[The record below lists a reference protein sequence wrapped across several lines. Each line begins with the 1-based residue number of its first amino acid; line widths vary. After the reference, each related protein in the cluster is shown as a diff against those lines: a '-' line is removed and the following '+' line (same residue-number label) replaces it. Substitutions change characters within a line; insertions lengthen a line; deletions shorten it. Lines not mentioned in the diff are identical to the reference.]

1 MANKLRYTLSLRVFG
16 EEKIFGPGIAELLE
30 RVDETHSLRKATM
43 DMGMAYSKAWR
54 IVKTAENALGF
65 PLLDS
70 AAGGKGGGGAVLTER
85 GRRFLTA
92 YRTFESVV
100 HAYADEA
107 FEELFGEDS
116 D

>member
-1 MANKLRYTLSLRVFG
+1 MAAKLRYTLMLRVYG

-30 RVDETHSLRKATM
+30 RVEETHSLRKATM

-70 AAGGKGGGGAVLTER
+70 AVGGKGGGGAYLTER
-85 GRRFLTA
+85 GKRFLTA
-92 YRTFESVV
+92 YRKFESVV
-100 HAYADEA
+100 HAYADEI
-107 FEELFGEDS
+107 FEDMFGEDS
-116 D
+116 E

>member
-1 MANKLRYTLSLRVFG
+1 MAEKLRYTLMLRVYG
-16 EEKIFGPGIAELLE
+16 EEKIFGPGIA
-30 RVDETHSLRKATM
+30 TQ

-70 AAGGKGGGGAVLTER
+70 TVGGKGGGSAHLTER

-92 YRTFESVV
+92 YRRFESVV
-100 HAYADEA
+100 HAYADEI
-107 FEELFGEDS
+107 FEDMFGEDS
-116 D
+116 E

>member
-1 MANKLRYTLSLRVFG
+1 MANKLRYTLMLRVYG

-65 PLLDS
+65 PLLKS
-70 AAGGKGGGGAVLTER
+70 TVGGKGGGSAYLTER
-85 GRRFLTA
+85 GRRFLLA
-92 YRTFESVV
+92 YRRFESTV
-100 HAYADEA
+100 HAYADEI
-107 FEELFGEDS
+107 FEDLFGEDAE
-116 D
+116 

>member
-1 MANKLRYTLSLRVFG
+1 MANKLRYTLSLRVYG

-30 RVDETHSLRKATM
+30 RVEQTHSLRRATM

-70 AAGGKGGGGAVLTER
+70 ATGGKGGGAAGAG
-85 GRRFLTA
+85 GR
-92 YRTFESVV
+92 V
-100 HAYADEA
+100 H
-107 FEELFGEDS
+107 G
-116 D
+116 

>member
-1 MANKLRYTLSLRVFG
+1 MANKLRYTLMLRVYG

-30 RVDETHSLRKATM
+30 RVEQTHSLRKATM

-54 IVKTAENALGF
+54 IIKTSENALGF

-70 AAGGKGGGGAVLTER
+70 VVGGKGGGSANLTER
-85 GRRFLTA
+85 GKRFLTA

-100 HAYADEA
+100 HAYADEI
-107 FEELFGEDS
+107 FEDMFGEDA
-116 D
+116 

>member
-1 MANKLRYTLSLRVFG
+1 MTNQLRYTLMLRVYG

-30 RVDETHSLRKATM
+30 RVEQTHSLRKATQ

-70 AAGGKGGGGAVLTER
+70 TVGGKGGGSATLTVR
-85 GRRFLTA
+85 GKRFLTA
-92 YRTFESVV
+92 YRRFESAV
-100 HAYADEA
+100 HDYADEL
-107 FEELFGEDS
+107 FEEIFGEDAE
-116 D
+116 

>member
-30 RVDETHSLRKATM
+30 RVDQTHSLRKATM

-70 AAGGKGGGGAVLTER
+70 AAGGKGGGGAKLTER
-85 GRRFLTA
+85 GRRFLNA
-92 YRTFESVV
+92 YRKFESVV

>member
-1 MANKLRYTLSLRVFG
+1 MTTKLRYTLMLRVYG

-54 IVKTAENALGF
+54 IVRTAENALGF

-70 AAGGKGGGGAVLTER
+70 TVGGKGGGSAVLTDR
-85 GRRFLTA
+85 GRQFLSA
-92 YRTFESVV
+92 YRQFESVV
-100 HAYADEA
+100 HDYADEI
-107 FEELFGEDS
+107 FEDLFGEDS
-116 D
+116 E

>member
-1 MANKLRYTLSLRVFG
+1 MSAKLRYTLMLRVYG

-30 RVDETHSLRKATM
+30 RVETTHSLRKATL

-54 IVKTAENALGF
+54 IIKTAENALGF

-70 AAGGKGGGGAVLTER
+70 TTGGKGGGGAVLTDR
-85 GRRFLTA
+85 GRKFLAA
-92 YRTFESVV
+92 YRRFESVV
-100 HAYADEA
+100 HAYADEI
-107 FEELFGEDS
+107 FEEMFGEDI

>member
-1 MANKLRYTLSLRVFG
+1 MAAKLRYTLMLRVYG

-30 RVDETHSLRKATM
+30 RVEETHSLRKATL

-70 AAGGKGGGGAVLTER
+70 AIGGRGGGGAKLTEH
-85 GRRFLTA
+85 GKKFLTA
-92 YRTFESVV
+92 YRRFESVV
-100 HAYADEA
+100 HAYADEI
-107 FEELFGEDS
+107 FEDMFGEDIE
-116 D
+116 

>member
-1 MANKLRYTLSLRVFG
+1 MATKLRYTLMLRVYG

-30 RVDETHSLRKATM
+30 RVDQTHSLRKATI

-65 PLLDS
+65 PLLVS
-70 AAGGKGGGGAVLTER
+70 TVGGRGGGSANLTDR
-85 GRRFLTA
+85 GRQFLTA
-92 YRTFESVV
+92 YRRFEAVV
-100 HAYADEA
+100 HDYADEI
-107 FEELFGEDS
+107 FEELFGKDP